1 MLLST
6 ERLFSPRCEHASI
19 PSLPRIACLRE
30 GSIGLAGS
38 FMESSQTEVG
48 MACHTRC
55 QTYISSSSINVFR
68 PSFFHHCGHFLA
80 GILFSKDNLLDDFP

>member
-38 FMESSQTEVG
+38 FMESSQTEVMG
-48 MACHTRC
+48 WLVTLGARPTSPAPVSM
-55 QTYISSSSINVFR
+55 SSDPPFSIIVVIF
-68 PSFFHHCGHFLA
+68 
-80 GILFSKDNLLDDFP
+80 